1 MYVNEFKIIFLF
13 FYMNLLNE
21 NSSIYEQPNDINIVL
36 KKHQLAMLYKS
47 LEIEEKYEMGVM
59 KDKPGSGKTYVIL
72 TMINELRKKNNTT
85 KKKVNVI
92 IVPHNIYFQWIYSIE
107 KLTEELSYIK
117 FVEYEHLLN
126 LYNHPEDLYKKDIIL
141 VNSAYYN
148 VLASTMTNL
157 QLNIDRLFID
167 EIDNVGNLIN
177 QSFNTKFTMFIS
189 ASFDVK
195 NNNGYFSKQL
205 LDTDLEQMTILCDEN
220 FVNKQLNLDDPI
232 YEKHVCSNIYVDK
245 VLYGLL
251 DNDEIKNV
259 NACYFKINDK
269 NYDQKIASNEVN
281 LISLIFNE
289 NNHLIESFNN
299 QLEDVNKNIKFYID
313 KKDKRNEYIEDF
325 NKNMSGISKVFNLK
339 KIIIDFMENYM
350 DYFDF
355 YIHPKLDFEYR
366 DMYDILVEKRRNN
379 TKEFRIYLNN
389 LMDSIYHFY
398 QLKINNQ
405 ENGVNEENIYALLNV
420 YQLLNNLI
428 KNRPIEINKLFED
441 LSKLKEE
448 HKLNEYCLKLINEMN
463 DFDSYVLEF
472 TDVLNNLK
480 IVLKCDQL
488 IDNLEK
494 NKKEIILYKNHYELK
509 KDQLVEKLKNNNMCP
524 ICYNSL
530 EYETKIYLSEC
541 CTQKICTN
549 CLEDWVIKMKK
560 INCIYCNSE
569 NKNLED
575 YLILDKEHQKNE
587 ETNEEINYIYCNSK
601 NKNLE
606 DYLILDKEYQKN
618 EEIKSQKKNNDDYIQ
633 YNYSKMHFLE
643 NYIIDLKNK
652 NDKILLFSDFS
663 NVFNNIQI
671 ICEQNNIL
679 YEDLEKGNMQDIEK
693 AVVNY
698 KYGNAKILLANSS
711 LFSCGMNL
719 ENSTHIIF
727 VHKIDDSILD
737 QVLGRAQRLG
747 RTCILKVLSLE
758 YENEIES
765 HKNSS
770 VPFVEIEKNT
780 TSIEKLENKTKIFNS
795 IEELN
800 NKVNEE
806 IILPNYDEV
815 LDINL
820 DELLLNLDQDF

>member
-1 MYVNEFKIIFLF
+1 
-13 FYMNLLNE
+13 MNN
-21 NSSIYEQPNDINIVL
+21 
-36 KKHQLAMLYKS
+36 
-47 LEIEEKYEMGVM
+47 
-59 KDKPGSGKTYVIL
+59 
-72 TMINELRKKNNTT
+72 
-85 KKKVNVI
+85 
-92 IVPHNIYFQWIYSIE
+92 
-107 KLTEELSYIK
+107 
-117 FVEYEHLLN
+117 
-126 LYNHPEDLYKKDIIL
+126 
-141 VNSAYYN
+141 
-148 VLASTMTNL
+148 
-157 QLNIDRLFID
+157 
-167 EIDNVGNLIN
+167 
-177 QSFNTKFTMFIS
+177 
-189 ASFDVK
+189 
-195 NNNGYFSKQL
+195 
-205 LDTDLEQMTILCDEN
+205 
-220 FVNKQLNLDDPI
+220 
-232 YEKHVCSNIYVDK
+232 
-245 VLYGLL
+245 
-251 DNDEIKNV
+251 
-259 NACYFKINDK
+259 
-269 NYDQKIASNEVN
+269 
-281 LISLIFNE
+281 
-289 NNHLIESFNN
+289 
-299 QLEDVNKNIKFYID
+299 
-313 KKDKRNEYIEDF
+313 
-325 NKNMSGISKVFNLK
+325 
-339 KIIIDFMENYM
+339 
-350 DYFDF
+350 
-355 YIHPKLDFEYR
+355 
-366 DMYDILVEKRRNN
+366 
-379 TKEFRIYLNN
+379 
-389 LMDSIYHFY
+389 
-398 QLKINNQ
+398 
-405 ENGVNEENIYALLNV
+405 
-420 YQLLNNLI
+420 
-428 KNRPIEINKLFED
+428 
-441 LSKLKEE
+441 
-448 HKLNEYCLKLINEMN
+448 
-463 DFDSYVLEF
+463 FDSYVLEF

-569 NKNLED
+569 
-575 YLILDKEHQKNE
+575 
-587 ETNEEINYIYCNSK
+587 

-737 QVLGRAQRLG
+737 QVIGRAQRLG

-758 YENEIES
+758 YENEIEI

-770 VPFVEIEKNT
+770 VPFVEVEKNT

>member
-1 MYVNEFKIIFLF
+1 MYVNEFKTIFLF

-36 KKHQLAMLYKS
+36 KKHQLSMLYKS
-47 LEIEEKYEMGVM
+47 LEIEEKYEMGIM

-107 KLTEELSYIK
+107 KLTQELSYIK

-126 LYNHPEDLYKKDIIL
+126 LYNHPEDLYEKDIIL

-148 VLASTMTNL
+148 VLASTMNNL
-157 QLNIDRLFID
+157 ELNVDRLFID

-195 NNNGYFSKQL
+195 NNNGYFSKKL
-205 LDTDLEQMTILCDEN
+205 LETDLEQMTILCDEN
-220 FVNKQLNLDDPI
+220 FVDKQLNLDDPI
-232 YEKHVCSNIYVDK
+232 YEKYVCSNIYVDK
-245 VLYGLL
+245 VLDGLL
-251 DNDEIKNV
+251 DSDEIKNV
-259 NACYFKINDK
+259 NACYFKVNDK

-281 LISLIFNE
+281 LISLIFKE

-325 NKNMSGISKVFNLK
+325 NKKMSGISKVFNLK

-441 LSKLKEE
+441 LNKLKED
-448 HKLNEYCLKLINEMN
+448 HKLNEHCLKLINDMN

-472 TDVLNNLK
+472 TDVLSNLK

-509 KDQLVEKLKNNNMCP
+509 KDQLVEKLRNNNMCP
-524 ICYNSL
+524 ICYDSL
-530 EYETKIYLSEC
+530 EHKKKIYLSEC
-541 CTQKICTN
+541 CTQKICQN
-549 CLEDWVIKMKK
+549 CLENWVIKIKK
-560 INCIYCNSE
+560 TNCIYCNSD
-569 NKNLED
+569 NKKLED
-575 YLILDKEHQKNE
+575 YLILDKEH
-587 ETNEEINYIYCNSK
+587 NEEINEKING
-601 NKNLE
+601 E
-606 DYLILDKEYQKN
+606 IN
-618 EEIKSQKKNNDDYIQ
+618 EEINEEKCNDDYIQ

-652 NDKILLFSDFS
+652 NEKILLFSDFS

-671 ICEQNNIL
+671 ICEKNNIL
-679 YEDLEKGNMQDIEK
+679 YEDLEKGNMLDIEK
-693 AVVNY
+693 AVMNY

-747 RTCILKVLSLE
+747 RTCILKVMSLE
-758 YENEIES
+758 YENEIEIQ
-765 HKNSS
+765 KNISE
-770 VPFVEIEKNT
+770 PFVNVEKNT
-780 TSIEKLENKTKIFNS
+780 TSIEDLENKTEIFNS

-800 NKVNEE
+800 NEVNEE
-806 IILPNYDEV
+806 IELPNYNEA

-820 DELLLNLDQDF
+820 DELIQSLH